1 MQSIVSPKV
10 PVPQSDES
18 IVSDTTTGE
27 VIKILRKPDVQ
38 RVSDQLDE
46 LKSKGINSIAIA
58 FVHSYLWGEHE
69 EMVAKIAEEKGFD
82 VSVSSKLQPMVCFF
96 CNCQICKLTRSIDQ
110 ACGQSQLV
118 DRRFLLDSG
127 DKTIH
132 RILWLRL

>member
-10 PVPQSDES
+10 PVPQGDES
-18 IVSDTTTGE
+18 IVSATTTGE
-27 VIKILRKPDVQ
+27 VIKILRKPDAQ
-38 RVSDQLDE
+38 QVSDQLDE

-96 CNCQICKLTRSIDQ
+96 YNYQRYKLTRFIDQ
-110 ACGQSQLV
+110 ARSQSQLIY
-118 DRRFLLDSG
+118 S
-127 DKTIH
+127 
-132 RILWLRL
+132 